1 MGVGEDSGVSLNH
14 DQAVAALVPASYFLL
29 LTFSFFHFFIISG
42 MWLQPYF
49 SQPFTSRL
57 SCLICSAPDGDTTV
71 LGGRAVGE
79 LLRAAPRGVGG
90 GGDLADSRD
99 TGALC
104 QRHDFIHIFISFCPG
119 DPLHPGGV
127 EAVRSGPGVCMPVV
141 MWQVLSLLLLSLY
154 IQSEVVVEIYMLC
167 GVVVALDGC
176 LPV

>member
-1 MGVGEDSGVSLNH
+1 MYFFHVLLMKLASDVWGLVGEDSGVSLNH

-29 LTFSFFHFFIISG
+29 LSFFYYFRYVIPLP
-42 MWLQPYF
+42 WLQPYF

-104 QRHDFIHIFISFCPG
+104 QRHDFIHIFISF
-119 DPLHPGGV
+119 
-127 EAVRSGPGVCMPVV
+127 
-141 MWQVLSLLLLSLY
+141 W
-154 IQSEVVVEIYMLC
+154 
-167 GVVVALDGC
+167 
-176 LPV
+176 